1 MVVTLKKIRADSP
14 SQLSQEYLHKNYH
27 WNLSRVFDL
36 CSEIPSD
43 SKWCFRF
50 VMYEFSGLG
59 RTIES
64 RLTGTVFKI
73 LDTRQSEILIEFSRN
88 IPFNSP
94 KNSRSLLRNLQ
105 RFQTLSWLQSWRNC
119 RAWAY
124 YKISMVSALRNS
136 IVLTRESRLTGTVFK
151 ILDTR
156 QSLEICKQRLTIL
169 RRIKRDI
176 SWKFDKNFRLPGI

>member
-1 MVVTLKKIRADSP
+1 
-14 SQLSQEYLHKNYH
+14 
-27 WNLSRVFDL
+27 
-36 CSEIPSD
+36 
-43 SKWCFRF
+43 
-50 VMYEFSGLG
+50 MYEFSGLG
-59 RTIES
+59 HTIES

-124 YKISMVSALRNS
+124 YKISMVSALIEIRSCWLASLDWIQYNSMFRDFRNRSRFVNKDWLSWEELNEIFRGNS
-136 IVLTRESRLTGTVFK
+136 I
-151 ILDTR
+151 
-156 QSLEICKQRLTIL
+156 
-169 RRIKRDI
+169 
-176 SWKFDKNFRLPGI
+176 KNFRLPGI